1 MKTYQI
7 FLISL
12 LSFLS
17 FHLYPTHSFASPFEK
32 NYLKNLY
39 KHSVDCVNKDL
50 GITFYC
56 NPNWEMT
63 NTKNKLII
71 TISTYPHVTFTVEKL
86 NSKMNFLSQINRFN
100 LESMNRYAEG
110 FGTEH
115 ITIANRETLKI
126 KAYSKKNPYV
136 RLSDY
141 YLINNLALYRISF
154 SVNDKDDWDKY
165 KFLIRDIM
173 KSFNFTHHSKK

>member
-12 LSFLS
+12 FTFISLTIL
-17 FHLYPTHSFASPFEK
+17 PAHSSASQFEQ

-39 KHSVDCVNKDL
+39 GHSVDCVDKNL

-56 NPNWEMT
+56 NPNWKIISS
-63 NTKNKLII
+63 KNKLST
-71 TISTYPHVTFTVEKL
+71 TISTYPNVTFTVEKL
-86 NSKMNFLSQINRFN
+86 NSKMDFLSQINRFS

-126 KAYSKKNPYV
+126 KAYSKKNQYV

-173 KSFNFTHHSKK
+173 KSFNFTNSKK